1 MERLIPMKYI
11 LLILWSS
18 MLLEAKSMVADYS
31 VEFGIVGEVG
41 KVHTQYTDDT
51 KYYTIDTNLSVV
63 GMLAKAVMHNLK
75 ERHICKGFIAKD
87 GRRIATSYQMIK
99 SYGEY
104 KSMTL
109 YTVNH
114 KSKSISK
121 KYQKWQKTKN
131 NHYRK
136 TQDYTIPLKYYAT
149 DDMVTLFLNL
159 AEHIRFKNK
168 AKHYVFKAVGA
179 DRKNG
184 RVDINIPRDK
194 ETIEMEKL
202 VGKRQQGDW
211 LMNLVMHR
219 QLYNS
224 KQGELMVRMNKE
236 SMIEKAVLKDLL
248 FFGDV
253 RIIKK

>member
-1 MERLIPMKYI
+1 MFKYI
-11 LLILWSS
+11 CITLISIVILD
-18 MLLEAKSMVADYS
+18 AKSMVADYI
-31 VEFGIVGEVG
+31 VEFGIVGQVG
-41 KVHTQYTDDT
+41 KVHTQYTDNA
-51 KYYTIDTNLSVV
+51 KLYTIDTHLSAV
-63 GMLAKAVMHNLK
+63 GVLAKTATDNLK
-75 ERHICKGFIAKD
+75 ERHICKGFIDKD
-87 GRRIATSYQMIK
+87 GRRIATSYQMLK
-99 SYGEY
+99 TYGEY

-109 YTVNH
+109 YTVDH
-114 KSKSISK
+114 KSKNISK

-136 TQDYTIPLKYYAT
+136 TQDYKVHLGYYAT

-159 AEHIRFKNK
+159 DQHIKDKNK

-184 RVDINIPRDK
+184 RVDITIPNKK
-194 ETIEMEKL
+194 ESKEMAKL
-202 VGKRQQGDW
+202 VGKVKKGEW

-219 QLYNS
+219 QLYSS
-224 KQGELMVRMNKE
+224 KKGELMVRMNKE
-236 SMIEKAVLKDLL
+236 SIIEKAVLKDLI